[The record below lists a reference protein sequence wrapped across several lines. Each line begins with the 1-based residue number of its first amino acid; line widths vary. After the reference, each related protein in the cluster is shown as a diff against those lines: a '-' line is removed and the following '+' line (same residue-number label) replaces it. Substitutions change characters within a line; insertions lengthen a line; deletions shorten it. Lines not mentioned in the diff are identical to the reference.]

1 MNRRAVFT
9 TLGNGMKF
17 IVTADD
23 SEIFKQTNQLLTMII
38 VAILIVSVIA
48 VTIALFIT
56 RKMTKPINSLTDAA
70 AKSRTVSSML
80 LLSVPPTTISATSQ
94 RTSAR
99 QQTDCAIIPIT

>member
-1 MNRRAVFT
+1 
-9 TLGNGMKF
+9 MKF

-70 AKSRTVSSML
+70 AKIADGQFDVTVE
-80 LLSVPPTTISATSQ
+80 
-94 RTSAR
+94 RTSNDDIGDLAENFGKT
-99 QQTDCAIIPIT
+99 TDSAIIPIT